1 MPKQLKPSKV
11 FVPSED
17 HESVAFV
24 GWLELLIASGA
35 QIKFSHLP
43 LETPCTPIQAKRLQR
58 MGVRRGVPDYLLIIN
73 GRLVFIELKRVVG
86 GVVSAPQQA
95 WLEALQSSGVQ
106 AFVCNGAREARAVV
120 SNLLDAR

>member
-1 MPKQLKPSKV
+1 MKA
-11 FVPSED
+11 FTPSED

-24 GWLELLIASGA
+24 GWLELQIATGKS
-35 QIKFSHLP
+35 IKFSHLP

-73 GRLVFIELKRVVG
+73 HKLVFIELKRLSG
-86 GVVSAPQQA
+86 GVVSGPQQA
-95 WLEALQSSGVQ
+95 WLDTLHASGVQ
-106 AFVCNGAREARAVV
+106 AFVCNGAREAKLVV

>member
-1 MPKQLKPSKV
+1 MSKQLKPSKV

-73 GRLVFIELKRVVG
+73 GRLVFIELKRLTG
-86 GVVSAPQQA
+86 GVVSGPQKS
-95 WLEALQSSGVQ
+95 WLAAFELAGVQ
-106 AFVCNGAREARAVV
+106 AFVCNGAREAKAVV
-120 SNLLDAR
+120 LNLLDAR